1 MSTVLYAPRKVF
13 SKLNFGWS
21 GYNPNICI
29 GYIVDVVELDYKLE
43 KTIYVANE
51 GGEKA
56 VSVIAHFADRAG
68 IEENVSLQKEIQF
81 ESSKSYFTDYE
92 KCKKQVEQL
101 NERLYID
108 FANSETT
115 PINQNVIQ
123 FKEITE
129 KEQEYADF
137 VIEEIYLN

>member
-1 MSTVLYAPRKVF
+1 MSTLYAPRKVF
-13 SKLNFGWS
+13 SKLNFGWGS
-21 GYNPNICI
+21 YNPNICI
-29 GYIVDVVELDYKLE
+29 GYIVDVVELDYKIE

-68 IEENVSLQKEIQF
+68 IKENVSLQKEIQF
-81 ESSKSYFTDYE
+81 VSSKGYFADYE
-92 KCKKQVEQL
+92 KCKKQVEKL

-115 PINQNVIQ
+115 PMNQNVIQ

-129 KEQEYADF
+129 KEQDYADF